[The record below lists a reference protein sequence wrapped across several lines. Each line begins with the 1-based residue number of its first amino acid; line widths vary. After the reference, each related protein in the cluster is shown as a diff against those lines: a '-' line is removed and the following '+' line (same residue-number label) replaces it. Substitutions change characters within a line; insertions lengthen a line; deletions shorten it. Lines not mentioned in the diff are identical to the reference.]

1 MQHEVENYLALEQYT
16 TPDIEVIDIELTQN
30 ILQGSPNAPLP
41 PIDDG
46 GSAW

>member
-30 ILQGSPNAPLP
+30 ILDASGMLP
-41 PIDDG
+41 TIGDG
-46 GSAW
+46 GEAW